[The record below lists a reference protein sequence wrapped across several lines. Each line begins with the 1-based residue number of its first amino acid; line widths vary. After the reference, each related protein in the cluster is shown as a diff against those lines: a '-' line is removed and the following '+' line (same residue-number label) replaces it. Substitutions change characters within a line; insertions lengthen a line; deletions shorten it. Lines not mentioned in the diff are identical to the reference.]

1 MAGQHDQVLTMRET
15 PLFIDTA
22 HGLIEI
28 RRVPGDRRSLRFA
41 MPAGLRV
48 HVGQKQIETRSPWLD
63 VDNGTVRPKHKLL
76 QTVDRADGFQLR
88 PAPPL
93 QIAKP
98 KE

>member
-1 MAGQHDQVLTMRET
+1 MAEQHEQVMTLRET

-22 HGLIEI
+22 HGLIKVE
-28 RRVPGDRRSLRFA
+28 RVTGDRRSLRFT

-48 HVGQKQIETRSPWLD
+48 HVGRKQIESRSSWLD
-63 VDNGTVRPKHKLL
+63 ISNGTVRPKHALL
-76 QTVDRADGFQLR
+76 QVTSRGEGFQLR

-93 QIAKP
+93 QVS